1 MIKQWFK
8 PKKGGNAMKKRTF
21 LKTLGAGSVGMLTNT
36 FVFKSNYLFAKNSDG
51 KYKNWI
57 WMRPNLQTPVDE
69 LKRNFTAIR
78 KAGIDAILPEIF
90 NSRKAHYASKHL
102 PVEDNWLE
110 KILPLAKAEGLE
122 VHAWMWCMPCN
133 IEEIQ
138 QKHPEW
144 FNVNGNG
151 ESSLDK
157 PAYVD
162 YYKFLCPSRPEV
174 HKFIQTRVSE
184 LAQYEELDGIHLDYI
199 RYPDVILAET
209 LQPKYDIVQ
218 DREYPEY
225 DYCYCEVCR
234 NLFKEKTGIDPLELE
249 DPSINI
255 EWRRFR
261 YDRITNLVNN
271 KLIPIIHK
279 HNKIASAAVFP
290 NWEMVRQEWFAWN
303 LDAALPMLYHSF
315 YNEDM
320 RWIRKQVEKEV
331 AWLSKSTPLYSGLFV
346 HELSPDELTEAIE
359 ESYQGGAKGVS
370 IFSLG
375 AMTDTH
381 WENFSKAIK
390 K

>member
-1 MIKQWFK
+1 MIKQWSK
-8 PKKGGNAMKKRTF
+8 HQTCPKYVFSANLDNSTYIFLAIHVISVESLERWNVMKKRAF
-21 LKTLGAGSVGMLTNT
+21 LKTLGAGSVGMLANT
-36 FVFKSNYLFAKNSDG
+36 FIFKSNYLFAKNADG

-57 WMRPNLQTPVDE
+57 WMIPNLQTPVDE
-69 LKRNFTAIR
+69 LKRNFAAIR

-144 FNVNGNG
+144 FSVNGKG

-184 LAQYEELDGIHLDYI
+184 LAQYDDLDGIHLDYI

-209 LQPKYDIVQ
+209 LQPK
-218 DREYPEY
+218 
-225 DYCYCEVCR
+225 
-234 NLFKEKTGIDPLELE
+234 
-249 DPSINI
+249 
-255 EWRRFR
+255 
-261 YDRITNLVNN
+261 
-271 KLIPIIHK
+271 
-279 HNKIASAAVFP
+279 
-290 NWEMVRQEWFAWN
+290 
-303 LDAALPMLYHSF
+303 
-315 YNEDM
+315 
-320 RWIRKQVEKEV
+320 
-331 AWLSKSTPLYSGLFV
+331 
-346 HELSPDELTEAIE
+346 
-359 ESYQGGAKGVS
+359 
-370 IFSLG
+370 
-375 AMTDTH
+375 
-381 WENFSKAIK
+381 
-390 K
+390 